1 MKLVND
7 AGELANIAC
16 ELRKDILTMLATSG
30 SGHTGGSLSAI
41 DILTALYFSRMN
53 HNPNYSKSDDRD
65 IFVLSKGHAAP
76 ALYAVLARC
85 GYFDKSHLGSLRQ
98 LNAILSGHPYSLST
112 PGVEVSTGS
121 LGQGL
126 SMSNGI
132 AMALRLDKRKGT
144 VFCMMGDGETQEGQI
159 WEAAM
164 TASHQKLD
172 NVVGILDNNGL
183 QIDGWVRDIKGI
195 EPIGDKWRAFGWDV
209 IEIDGH
215 DMSAI
220 LSAID
225 KAVAVKGK
233 PCLIWAHTVKGKGVS
248 FMENKA
254 SFHGLAPTQDEL
266 ARALVELSTTSAEN
280 I

>member
-7 AGELANIAC
+7 AGQLAAIAC

-41 DILTALYFSRMN
+41 DILTALYFGRMN

-65 IFVLSKGHAAP
+65 MFVLSKGHGAP

-183 QIDGWVRDIKGI
+183 QIDGWVRDVKGI
-195 EPIGDKWRAFGWDV
+195 EPIGDKWRAFGWEV

-215 DMSAI
+215 DMPAI
-220 LSAID
+220 LAAID

-233 PCLIWAHTVKGKGVS
+233 PSLIWAHTVKGKGVS

-266 ARALVELSTTSAEN
+266 AKALVELSTT
-280 I
+280 

>member
-7 AGELANIAC
+7 AGQLAAIAC

-41 DILTALYFSRMN
+41 DILTALYFGRMN

-65 IFVLSKGHAAP
+65 MFVLSKGHGAP

-183 QIDGWVRDIKGI
+183 QIDGWVRDVKGI
-195 EPIGDKWRAFGWDV
+195 EPIGDKWRAFGWVV

-215 DMSAI
+215 DMPAI
-220 LSAID
+220 LAAID

-233 PCLIWAHTVKGKGVS
+233 PSLIWAHTVKGKGVS

-266 ARALVELSTTSAEN
+266 AKALVELSTT
-280 I
+280 

>member
-7 AGELANIAC
+7 AGELEKIAR
-16 ELRKDILTMLATSG
+16 ELRIDILKMLATSG

-41 DILTALYFSRMN
+41 DILTALYFGRMN
-53 HNPNYSKSDDRD
+53 HNPNYGKSDDRD
-65 IFVLSKGHAAP
+65 IFVLSKGHGAP

-85 GYFDKSHLGSLRQ
+85 GYFDKSHLG
-98 LNAILSGHPYSLST
+98 
-112 PGVEVSTGS
+112 
-121 LGQGL
+121 QGL
-126 SMSNGI
+126 SMANGV
-132 AMALRLDKRKGT
+132 AMAFRLDGRKGT

-164 TASHQKLD
+164 TSAHQKLD

-195 EPIGDKWRAFGWDV
+195 EPIGDKWRAFGWEV

-215 DMSAI
+215 DMSSI
-220 LSAID
+220 LPAID

-233 PCLIWAHTVKGKGVS
+233 PSLIWAHTVKGKGVS

-254 SFHGLAPTQDEL
+254 SFHGLAPTKDEL
-266 ARALVELSTTSAEN
+266 EKALLELSTT
-280 I
+280 

>member
-7 AGELANIAC
+7 AGQLAAIAC
-16 ELRKDILTMLATSG
+16 ELRKDILNMLATSG

-41 DILTALYFSRMN
+41 DILTALYFGRMN

-65 IFVLSKGHAAP
+65 MFVLSKGHGAP

-266 ARALVELSTTSAEN
+266 AKALVELSTTSAEN

>member
-7 AGELANIAC
+7 AGELAEIAR
-16 ELRKDILTMLATSG
+16 ELRIDILEMLATSG

-41 DILTALYFSRMN
+41 DILTALYFGRMN
-53 HNPNYSKSDDRD
+53 HSPNYGKSDDRD
-65 IFVLSKGHAAP
+65 IFVLSKGHGAP

-126 SMSNGI
+126 SMANGI
-132 AMALRLDKRKGT
+132 AMAFRLDKRKGT

-164 TASHQKLD
+164 TASHRKLD
-172 NVVGILDNNGL
+172 NVVGVLDNNGL

-195 EPIGDKWRAFGWDV
+195 EPIGDKWRAFGWEV

-220 LSAID
+220 LTAID

-233 PCLIWAHTVKGKGVS
+233 PSLIWAHTVKGKGVS

-254 SFHGLAPTQDEL
+254 SFHGLAPTRDEL
-266 ARALVELSTTSAEN
+266 AKALVELSSA
-280 I
+280 

>member
-1 MKLVND
+1 
-7 AGELANIAC
+7 
-16 ELRKDILTMLATSG
+16 
-30 SGHTGGSLSAI
+30 
-41 DILTALYFSRMN
+41 
-53 HNPNYSKSDDRD
+53 
-65 IFVLSKGHAAP
+65 
-76 ALYAVLARC
+76 
-85 GYFDKSHLGSLRQ
+85 
-98 LNAILSGHPYSLST
+98 
-112 PGVEVSTGS
+112 VEVSTGS

>member
-16 ELRKDILTMLATSG
+16 ELRKDILNMLATSG

-41 DILTALYFSRMN
+41 DLLTALYFGRMN

-65 IFVLSKGHAAP
+65 IFVLSKGHGAP

-126 SMSNGI
+126 SMANGI

-164 TASHQKLD
+164 TASHRKLD

-183 QIDGWVRDIKGI
+183 QIDGWVRDVKGI
-195 EPIGDKWRAFGWDV
+195 EPIGDKWSAFGWEV

-220 LSAID
+220 LPAID

-233 PCLIWAHTVKGKGVS
+233 PSLIWAHTVKGKGVS

-254 SFHGLAPTQDEL
+254 SFHGAPPTQDEL
-266 ARALVELSTTSAEN
+266 ARALVELSTT
-280 I
+280 

>member
-7 AGELANIAC
+7 AGELKKIAR
-16 ELRKDILTMLATSG
+16 ELRVDILKMLATSG

-41 DILTALYFSRMN
+41 DILTALYFGRMN
-53 HNPNYSKSDDRD
+53 HGPNMPKDSDRD
-65 IFVLSKGHAAP
+65 IFVLSKGHGAP
-76 ALYAVLARC
+76 ALYAVLANC

-98 LNAILSGHPYSLST
+98 LNAMLSGHPYSPST

-126 SMSNGI
+126 SMANGI

-164 TASHQKLD
+164 TASHRKLD

-183 QIDGWVRDIKGI
+183 QIDGWVRDVKGI
-195 EPIGDKWRAFGWDV
+195 EPIGDKWRAFGWEI

-233 PCLIWAHTVKGKGVS
+233 PSLIWAHTVKGKGVS

-254 SFHGLAPTQDEL
+254 SFHGLTPTQDEL
-266 ARALVELSTTSAEN
+266 AKALLELSTAQAEAV
-280 I
+280 

>member
-16 ELRKDILTMLATSG
+16 ELRKDILNMLATSG

-164 TASHQKLD
+164 TASHRKLD

-183 QIDGWVRDIKGI
+183 QIDGWVRDVKGI
-195 EPIGDKWRAFGWDV
+195 EPIGDKWRAFGWEV

-266 ARALVELSTTSAEN
+266 AKALVELSTT
-280 I
+280 

>member
-7 AGELANIAC
+7 AGELKKIARD
-16 ELRKDILTMLATSG
+16 LRVDILKMLAASG

-41 DILTALYFSRMN
+41 DILTALYFGRMN
-53 HNPNYSKSDDRD
+53 HGPDMPKDSDRD

-76 ALYAVLARC
+76 ALYAVLANC

-98 LNAILSGHPYSLST
+98 LNAMLSGHPYSLST

-126 SMSNGI
+126 SMANGI
-132 AMALRLDKRKGT
+132 AMAFRLDKRKGT

-164 TASHQKLD
+164 TASHRKLD

-183 QIDGWVRDIKGI
+183 QIDGWVRDVKGI
-195 EPIGDKWRAFGWDV
+195 EPIGDKWRAFGWEV

-215 DMSAI
+215 DMPAI

-233 PCLIWAHTVKGKGVS
+233 PSLIWAHTVKGKGVS

-266 ARALVELSTTSAEN
+266 AKALVELSTT
-280 I
+280 

>member
-7 AGELANIAC
+7 AGELANIAR

-41 DILTALYFSRMN
+41 DVLTALYFGRMN
-53 HNPNYSKSDDRD
+53 HNPNYGKSDDRD

-144 VFCMMGDGETQEGQI
+144 VFCMMGDGETQEGQV

-183 QIDGWVRDIKGI
+183 QIDGWVRDVKGI
-195 EPIGDKWRAFGWDV
+195 EPIGDKWRAFGWEV

-220 LSAID
+220 LGAID

-233 PCLIWAHTVKGKGVS
+233 PSLIWAHTVKGKGVS

-254 SFHGLAPTQDEL
+254 SFHGLTPTQDEL
-266 ARALVELSTTSAEN
+266 AKALVELSTTQAEN

>member
-41 DILTALYFSRMN
+41 DILTALYFGRMN
-53 HNPNYSKSDDRD
+53 HNPNYGKSDDRD

-98 LNAILSGHPYSLST
+98 LNAKLSGHPYSLST

-144 VFCMMGDGETQEGQI
+144 VFCMMGDGETQEGQV

-183 QIDGWVRDIKGI
+183 QIDGWVRDVKGI
-195 EPIGDKWRAFGWDV
+195 EPIGDKWRAFGWEV
-209 IEIDGH
+209 VEIDGH
-215 DMSAI
+215 DMPAI
-220 LSAID
+220 LVAID

-254 SFHGLAPTQDEL
+254 SFHGLTPTQDEL
-266 ARALVELSTTSAEN
+266 AKALVELSTIQAGN